1 VTTGSTGYPKWGLSF
16 TYDRYGNRTAQTV
29 TAGTAPSSSLSI
41 AAATN
46 RITGYTYDANG
57 NLTVEPFV
65 PSNNNYTYDGENRL
79 VTFASGSASAT
90 YSYDG
95 NGLRVK
101 KVSGSTTTVYVFSGS
116 KVIAEYANGSL
127 SKEYVYSGSQ
137 LLATIAGTTTT
148 YHHPDH
154 LSVRQNTNASGS
166 GVGRQGHF
174 PFGESWYSVNTT
186 TKWQFTSFER
196 DTESGNDY
204 AMARY
209 HMNRVGRFSSPD
221 LLAGLIGD
229 PQSLN
234 RYAYVANDP
243 LNGVDPLGLLDEP
256 TCKTSVAV
264 GCGGMDNGG
273 QGVWAGAGGY
283 GGAVGGGAGV
293 EACGVDPYCI
303 HAGGIG
309 PFGSPMAQLIC
320 ARGSCRVGSWADAR
334 VTPQGVYINASVQ
347 TDYYTKEGEYITSLI
362 SQYINLVQFSAPQSY
377 SGGDAANNG
386 SFWGYLASKP
396 WVVSWILPVVGP
408 VPGVVGVG
416 PAGGVAWNPQ
426 THNLCVGAGL
436 GASAGHNAAIG
447 PLLTSSGNVDRILR
461 WVVGF
466 WRGQLAFSFA
476 SSWSWMASDRQFL
489 WSRPRADY
497 WRRGPFRSG
506 NVVRM
511 CKALVMV
518 SYGTRDYR

>member
-1 VTTGSTGYPKWGLSF
+1 
-16 TYDRYGNRTAQTV
+16 
-29 TAGTAPSSSLSI
+29 
-41 AAATN
+41 
-46 RITGYTYDANG
+46 
-57 NLTVEPFV
+57 
-65 PSNNNYTYDGENRL
+65 
-79 VTFASGSASAT
+79 
-90 YSYDG
+90 
-95 NGLRVK
+95 
-101 KVSGSTTTVYVFSGS
+101 
-116 KVIAEYANGSL
+116 
-127 SKEYVYSGSQ
+127 
-137 LLATIAGTTTT
+137 
-148 YHHPDH
+148 

-377 SGGDAANNG
+377 SGGM
-386 SFWGYLASKP
+386 
-396 WVVSWILPVVGP
+396 
-408 VPGVVGVG
+408 
-416 PAGGVAWNPQ
+416 PQ
-426 THNLCVGAGL
+426 TTGVSGAIWRASL
-436 GASAGHNAAIG
+436 G
-447 PLLTSSGNVDRILR
+447 
-461 WVVGF
+461 
-466 WRGQLAFSFA
+466 
-476 SSWSWMASDRQFL
+476 
-489 WSRPRADY
+489 
-497 WRRGPFRSG
+497 
-506 NVVRM
+506 
-511 CKALVMV
+511 
-518 SYGTRDYR
+518 

>member
-1 VTTGSTGYPKWGLSF
+1 M
-16 TYDRYGNRTAQTV
+16 
-29 TAGTAPSSSLSI
+29 
-41 AAATN
+41 
-46 RITGYTYDANG
+46 
-57 NLTVEPFV
+57 
-65 PSNNNYTYDGENRL
+65 
-79 VTFASGSASAT
+79 
-90 YSYDG
+90 
-95 NGLRVK
+95 
-101 KVSGSTTTVYVFSGS
+101 
-116 KVIAEYANGSL
+116 IAEYANGSL

-137 LLATIAGTTTT
+137 LLATLAGTTTT

-283 GGAVGGGAGV
+283 GGAVAGGAGV
-293 EACGVDPYCI
+293 EACGVDIYCI
-303 HAGGIG
+303 QKGGIG
-309 PFGSPMAQLIC
+309 PFGSPVAQIRC
-320 ARGSCRVGSWADAR
+320 KADGCMTGSWVFSQYVGGAYQVDWGAQR
-334 VTPQGVYINASVQ
+334 QAEINAAVG
-347 TDYYTKEGEYITSLI
+347 KINAAFALI
-362 SQYINLVQFSAPQSY
+362 ANNLGLDPNQQVPVRVQFNYGVWNVQLNCDAGTGCTVDQNAANATGWPDPITFMHQGNSSWYFGSKFGFDAGHLIGSDPAGAHIDPFGPLNPLHYVLQMPAMLFPGGPVGYTTCSI
-377 SGGDAANNG
+377 SGGCN
-386 SFWGYLASKP
+386 
-396 WVVSWILPVVGP
+396 
-408 VPGVVGVG
+408 
-416 PAGGVAWNPQ
+416 
-426 THNLCVGAGL
+426 
-436 GASAGHNAAIG
+436 
-447 PLLTSSGNVDRILR
+447 
-461 WVVGF
+461 
-466 WRGQLAFSFA
+466 
-476 SSWSWMASDRQFL
+476 
-489 WSRPRADY
+489 
-497 WRRGPFRSG
+497 
-506 NVVRM
+506 
-511 CKALVMV
+511 
-518 SYGTRDYR
+518 